1 MKARIANL
9 LKRSYEF
16 GSSND
21 TTNMIENL
29 IQEAFSKGQFN
40 VLSERDF
47 KHLIFNEDY
56 IALIY
61 LFYNRSFFQENPFLI
76 ANTEIITII
85 NKCN

>member
-47 KHLIFNEDY
+47 K
-56 IALIY
+56 
-61 LFYNRSFFQENPFLI
+61 
-76 ANTEIITII
+76 
-85 NKCN
+85 